1 MSKVNINSEVNDLK
15 TVIVHTPG
23 KELENLIPDYL
34 EDLLFDDIPWLNKA
48 LKEHDYFKNALKE
61 NDVEVVELVDLV
73 SQSLYSEEIKREFIN
88 CFLNESHI
96 VNIDKKEIITNY
108 LLELTT
114 KEMIKKTIE
123 GIKKNDIASFSKTS
137 LTDHLS
143 SYPFVTNP
151 MPNLYFARD
160 PFTHVYNHVVIS
172 KMHKEARRRETLY
185 GHFIYTYHPQYKNT
199 KRLYNRDDLAS
210 IEGGDILV
218 LNKTTVCVGI
228 SERTEPQA
236 IEILAK
242 RLFEKT
248 TCNKVLAI
256 DIPKLR
262 EFMHL
267 DTVLTQVDHGKFVVH
282 GDFIKEMDCYIIAKE
297 SSSYT
302 ITKEVSTLERLF
314 TKHLQT
320 KITMIP
326 CGGNDYISAARE
338 QWNDGANTLAI
349 KPGVV
354 IVYERNVITNKLL
367 KDQGIKTIQIPASEI
382 SRGRGGPRCM
392 SMPLIRKDA

>member
-15 TVIVHTPG
+15 TLLIHTPG

-48 LKEHDYFKNALKE
+48 IEEHDYFKSVLKE
-61 NDVEVVELVDLV
+61 NKVEVIELVDLV
-73 SQSLYSEEIKREFIN
+73 SESLYSEEIKKEFISS
-88 CFLNESHI
+88 FLNESHI
-96 VNIDKKEIITNY
+96 VNIEKRTIITNY
-108 LLELTT
+108 LLKLTT
-114 KEMIKKTIE
+114 EDMIKKTIE
-123 GIKKNDIASFSKTS
+123 GITKKDINSFSKTS
-137 LTDHLS
+137 LTDYLS
-143 SYPFVTNP
+143 SYPFITNP

-160 PFTHVYNHVVIS
+160 PFTHVYDHVVIS

-185 GHFIYTYHPQYKNT
+185 GHFIYTYHPQYKNIN
-199 KRLYNRDDLAS
+199 RLYNRNDLAS

-218 LNKTTVCVGI
+218 LNKNIVCIGI

-248 TCNKVLAI
+248 SCNKVLAI

-267 DTVLTQVDHGKFVVH
+267 DTVLTQVDHDKFVVH
-282 GDFIKEMDCYIIAKE
+282 GDFTKEMDCYIIVKE
-297 SSSYT
+297 NSSYT
-302 ITKEVSTLERLF
+302 ITEETSTLENLF
-314 TKHLQT
+314 TKHLKR

-326 CGGNDYISAARE
+326 CGGNDFISAVRE

-367 KDQGIKTIQIPASEI
+367 EDHGITTIKIPASEI

-392 SMPLIRKDA
+392 SMPLLRKNI

>member
-15 TVIVHTPG
+15 TLLIHTPG

-48 LKEHDYFKNALKE
+48 IEEHDYFKSVLKE
-61 NDVEVVELVDLV
+61 NKVEVIELVDLV
-73 SQSLYSEEIKREFIN
+73 SESLYSEEIKKEFISS
-88 CFLNESHI
+88 FLNESHI
-96 VNIDKKEIITNY
+96 VNIEKRTIITNY
-108 LLELTT
+108 LLKLTT
-114 KEMIKKTIE
+114 EDMIKKTIE
-123 GIKKNDIASFSKTS
+123 GITKKDINSFSKTS
-137 LTDHLS
+137 LTDYLS
-143 SYPFVTNP
+143 SYPFITNP

-160 PFTHVYNHVVIS
+160 PFTHVYDHVVIS

-185 GHFIYTYHPQYKNT
+185 GHFIYTYHPQYKNIN
-199 KRLYNRDDLAS
+199 RLYNRNDLAS

-218 LNKTTVCVGI
+218 LNKNIVCIGI

-248 TCNKVLAI
+248 SCNKVLAI

-267 DTVLTQVDHGKFVVH
+267 DTVLTQVDHDKFVVH
-282 GDFIKEMDCYIIAKE
+282 GDFTKEMDCYIIVKE
-297 SSSYT
+297 NSSYT
-302 ITKEVSTLERLF
+302 ITEETSTLENLF
-314 TKHLQT
+314 TKHLKR

-326 CGGNDYISAARE
+326 CGGNDFISAARE

-367 KDQGIKTIQIPASEI
+367 EDHGITTIKIPASEI

-392 SMPLIRKDA
+392 SMPLLRKNI